1 MRWEYEYILTEL
13 PPTLFRAMQIFY
25 ISIIYGSIIISA
37 YNGSVSYLRPS
48 LWLVGLLLCLSWNL
62 KRAETYT
69 SLLLSEHFLSIM
81 GSIVITSRTQCVS
94 GKTHRASPCGPSA
107 ATSPSARRAPSR
119 TLSTPGINCWC
130 VTKFGGQNPWLRLWS
145 EKFQNCLTVQKT
157 KKLNWNIFLRLKWWN
172 DHHKKLKNVNI
183 F

>member
-1 MRWEYEYILTEL
+1 MVQLSFLLIMEVYLTSVLPFGWLVCCSVCHEILNGQKLTL
-13 PPTLFRAMQIFY
+13 PCSYQSTSYQS
-25 ISIIYGSIIISA
+25 ISII
-37 YNGSVSYLRPS
+37 
-48 LWLVGLLLCLSWNL
+48 
-62 KRAETYT
+62 
-69 SLLLSEHFLSIM
+69 
-81 GSIVITSRTQCVS
+81 ITSRTQCVS
-94 GKTHRASPCGPSA
+94 GKTRRASPCGPSA

-172 DHHKKLKNVNI
+172 DHHKKLKYFNI